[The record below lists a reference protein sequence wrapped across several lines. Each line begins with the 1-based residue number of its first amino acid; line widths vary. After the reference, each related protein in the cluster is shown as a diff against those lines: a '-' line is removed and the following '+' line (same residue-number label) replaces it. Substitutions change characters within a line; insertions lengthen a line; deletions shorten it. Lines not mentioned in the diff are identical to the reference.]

1 VREGLAEFVPHV
13 YRLALRLTGDR
24 HRAEDLTQETF
35 LRAWKRRDQLKEGRA
50 LRIWLLKI
58 AANLWT
64 DELRRSRS
72 PAAPVSLPEVEI
84 ACDAATPD
92 RTAEAKESLEQA
104 LRLLD
109 SLPVRQRTVLYLTAV
124 EELSSSEV
132 ADVLGI
138 DKNTA
143 KVHLSLARKKMR
155 EQIDK
160 TTVPPK
166 TEAKQSTE
174 KTRGA
179 EGVSPA

>member
-50 LRIWLLKI
+50 VRVWLLKI

-72 PAAPVSLPEVEI
+72 SAAPVSMPEVET
-84 ACDAATPD
+84 ACDAVTPD
-92 RTAEAKESLEQA
+92 RMAQAKESLEQA

-124 EELSSSEV
+124 EELSLSEV

-160 TTVPPK
+160 TTVRSE
-166 TEAKQSTE
+166 TETKQSAE